1 MFQKKSHPVKKKK
14 KKIMPNPQKIKR
26 KRKKRQCKCLRKKG
40 IKKWQLAM

>member
-14 KKIMPNPQKIKR
+14 KSHPIPR
-26 KRKKRQCKCLRKKG
+26 KSKEKKKRQCKCLRKKG